1 MATKT
6 NAKKLTPF
14 EKELIETIKQVNKYK
29 EADEANIVAIL
40 YKNSDLIYET
50 NLHLV
55 WQ

>member
-29 EADEANIVAIL
+29 EADEANIQ
-40 YKNSDLIYET
+40 KFRFDL
-50 NLHLV
+50 
-55 WQ
+55 